1 MRERRITL
9 TNLKKFA
16 AKNPDKEFDVFSDEM

>member
-1 MRERRITL
+1 MNRRITL

-16 AKNPDKEFDVFSDEM
+16 AKNPDKRFDLFDDST

>member
-1 MRERRITL
+1 MNRRITL

-16 AKNPDKEFDVFSDEM
+16 AKNPDKDFDLFSDST

>member
-1 MRERRITL
+1 MSRRITL

-16 AKNPDKEFDVFSDEM
+16 AKNPGKEFDLLDPYT